1 MAQRAK
7 VTAVQAR
14 GPEVKSPV
22 HMKRTNLTI
31 QGQRQDD
38 CWGLLTANLALG
50 AVEEPLQGTRQKG
63 RSRTSDTLL

>member
-1 MAQRAK
+1 MAQGAK
-7 VTAVQAR
+7 VSAVQAR

-22 HMKRTNLTI
+22 HMKK
-31 QGQRQDD
+31 GQRQED
-38 CWGLLTANLALG
+38 CWDLLTATLALG